1 MATNN
6 VDPELRRACETTR
19 RRVAA
24 ETGVHFDIVYTDT
37 AEYRGQARG
46 LSPGKIWV
54 STRQSPAEAAKTV
67 AHEGYHLLQFKAG
80 ALTGIRGRDSAS
92 VMDRAEASAIGYG
105 ELCHERWGSEWL
117 GKSRPE
123 APETKTV
130 TLTSLKLEGA
140 GQFSGYAATFG
151 EEDLQGDIIER
162 GAFRASIAKSAGV
175 FLLLNQHDPDKEI
188 GLVNVDE
195 DDRGLKIKRGQFY
208 VDPSGDVSRD
218 VAGARSAY
226 NKMRY
231 RHQAGKPMQM
241 SIGYKTVKARR
252 QGGARLLQ
260 EVELYEVSVV
270 TFAANP
276 RAVTTTVK
284 DSAFEQTL
292 AELKAS
298 TANGQGDDEVMCRS

>member
-1 MATNN
+1 MATSN
-6 VDPELRRACETTR
+6 VDPELRRACEVAR

-24 ETGVHFDIVYTDT
+24 ETGVDFDIIYTDT
-37 AEYRGQARG
+37 DAYRGQARG
-46 LSPGKIWV
+46 LSPSTVWV

-80 ALTGIRGRDSAS
+80 AVTGIRGRDSAS
-92 VMDRAEASAIGYG
+92 VMDAAEVSATQYAA
-105 ELCHERWGSEWL
+105 LCDARWGSEWR
-117 GKSRPE
+117 GTTRPQ
-123 APETKTV
+123 APERKTV

-151 EEDLQGDIIER
+151 EQDLQGDIIER

-188 GLVNVDE
+188 GLVDVAE
-195 DDRGLKIKRGQFY
+195 DDRGLLIRRGQFY
-208 VDPSGDVSRD
+208 IDPNGDVSRD

-241 SIGYKTVKARR
+241 SIGYQTVKARR

-260 EVELYEVSVV
+260 EVELFEVSVV
-270 TFAANP
+270 TFPANP

-292 AELKAS
+292 AELKAFNRQW
-298 TANGQGDDEVMCRS
+298 AR